1 MRRRITSIRKNKS
14 TGMPS
19 LLDNL
24 FKNTQITMITAKTKR
39 KGDISYYSNEVKYSL
54 NSDHL

>member
-1 MRRRITSIRKNKS
+1 MKNKS

-39 KGDISYYSNEVKYSL
+39 KGDFSYYSNEVKYSL